1 MNKKYLKFPF
11 VLFFL
16 LFSLGNYFCK
26 SQDIESRV
34 EQFAIAM
41 LHTPVLNTS
50 DFESVFGGESGDSLK
65 LDEEGHIMALEFIA
79 IPNTVFKIHETIPK
93 QDHII
98 YRITTTDYPYTS
110 TELFIDSRFV
120 NVSNKKS
127 KERKIEIPSRDE
139 IINNMLSLEGCRY
152 LWGGNFCNGITEM
165 LSFYKP
171 KNILYKEIEDN
182 WCLRGVDCSGL
193 IYQTT
198 DGATPRNTSS
208 LVNYGTGLNIS
219 GKTDTAIQNML
230 KPLDLIVW
238 KGHVIIVLDEK
249 TAIESRPPKGVQK
262 NDLLNRLKEVMEER
276 QPVDDWDSSE
286 GERFVVRRWVE

>member
-1 MNKKYLKFPF
+1 MNKKYFKFSL
-11 VLFFL
+11 VLLFL

-26 SQDIESRV
+26 SQNIETQL
-34 EQFAIAM
+34 EQFAIAT

-50 DFESVFGGESGDSLK
+50 DFESVFGGDSGDSLK

-79 IPNTVFKIHETIPK
+79 LPNTVFKIHETIPK
-93 QDHII
+93 QDQII

-120 NVSNKKS
+120 NVSNKKPE
-127 KERKIEIPSRDE
+127 ERKIKMPSRNK

-152 LWGGNFCNGITEM
+152 FWGGNFCNGITEM
-165 LSFYKP
+165 LNFYKP
-171 KNILYKEIEDN
+171 KNKLDKETEDN
-182 WCLRGVDCSGL
+182 WCLQGVDCSGL
-193 IYQTT
+193 IYQATN
-198 DGATPRNTSS
+198 GATPRNTSS
-208 LVNYGTGLNIS
+208 LVNYGKGLIIN
-219 GKTDTAIQNML
+219 GKSDTTILNML

-262 NDLLNRLKEVMEER
+262 NDLINRLKEVMEER
-276 QPVDDWDSSE
+276 EPVNDWDSSE
-286 GERFVVRRWVE
+286 GERFVVRR